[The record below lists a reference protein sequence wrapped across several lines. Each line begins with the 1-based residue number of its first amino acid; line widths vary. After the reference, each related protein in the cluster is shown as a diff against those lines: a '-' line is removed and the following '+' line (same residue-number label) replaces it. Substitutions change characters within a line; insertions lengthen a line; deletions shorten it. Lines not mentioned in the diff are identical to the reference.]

1 MAKYLISFLDYSP
14 KRTNSNKRVQDQ
26 MPKKIAC
33 GDPNMDIP
41 NTKEYETSV
50 KAKNNHDD

>member
-50 KAKNNHDD
+50 KTKNNHDD

>member
-1 MAKYLISFLDYSP
+1 
-14 KRTNSNKRVQDQ
+14 
-26 MPKKIAC
+26 MPKYIDC

-50 KAKNNHDD
+50 KSKNDHDN